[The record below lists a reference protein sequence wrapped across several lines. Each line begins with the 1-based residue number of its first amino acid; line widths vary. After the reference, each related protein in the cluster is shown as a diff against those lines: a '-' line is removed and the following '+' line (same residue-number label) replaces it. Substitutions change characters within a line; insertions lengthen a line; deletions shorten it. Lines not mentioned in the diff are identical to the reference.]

1 MTSTK
6 NSTLWGILNS
16 WWILLTFT
24 FLFTSFA
31 YFFIGIN
38 VNHRKW
44 TAWGAIYGILLILPF
59 LSFEVFNRGQWQSD
73 ILLMLGLFVWIFSIV
88 HAFRIRKEY
97 LLRLEVLQSIKQ
109 DKEQRLRGQIESE
122 YGVKRKQSQGKQVP
136 RIVTQQETRLTT
148 RSTQVQKNRHLS
160 TSEQQQTPGYEK
172 TTEMNITPNG
182 NLQDVTLVGQVKEQG
197 RIAPKSAVDV
207 QSSLEPPQIQSAETL
222 LDLNTATEEELA
234 QLPGVGFILAKRAL
248 SERTKKGGFRSFDEF
263 TELLNIK
270 PHNIEKIRLL
280 ATVKAP
286 ESAAPQT
293 AGRMVDF

>member
-1 MTSTK
+1 MVPTK
-6 NSTLWGILNS
+6 KSVLWGIVNS

-31 YFFIGIN
+31 FLFISLK

-44 TAWGAIYGILLILPF
+44 TIWGCIYGILLILPF
-59 LSFEVFNRGQWQSD
+59 LSFEVFNEDQWQSD

-97 LLRLEVLQSIKQ
+97 LLRLEVLQSINQ

-136 RIVTQQETRLTT
+136 RMVAQQETRQTT
-148 RSTQVQKNRHLS
+148 WSSEEQSICQVSTID
-160 TSEQQQTPGYEK
+160 QQQTPNHEK

-207 QSSLEPPQIQSAETL
+207 QSSLEPPQIQSAEPL
-222 LDLNTATEEELA
+222 LDLNAATEKELA
-234 QLPGVGFILAKRAL
+234 QLPGVGFILAKRAI
-248 SERTKKGGFRSFDEF
+248 SERTKNGGFRTFEEF
-263 TELLNIK
+263 TEVLNLK
-270 PHNIEKIRLL
+270 PHNIEKISLL
-280 ATVKAP
+280 AIVKAP